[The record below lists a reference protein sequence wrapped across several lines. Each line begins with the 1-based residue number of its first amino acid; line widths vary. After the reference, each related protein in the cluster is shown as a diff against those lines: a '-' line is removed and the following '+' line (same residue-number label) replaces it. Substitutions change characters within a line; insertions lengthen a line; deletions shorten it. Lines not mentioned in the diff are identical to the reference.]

1 MFFKKKY
8 FFFLNKFLLNFFQFL
23 FNIKIYLVFKKL
35 NTLIKYIKV
44 KKKFVF
50 NIIQIKKH
58 VKKIRNFKF
67 INNLYKILWLS
78 LKIKD
83 SNFFLK
89 WFTYRMELLLYRFH
103 RYIPYLLNIIFK
115 KFHNLLFK
123 QTNSKGI
130 FFSLRGKISVTGNSK
145 KRHIDVKSGVH
156 SSTSKNL
163 KISLTKS
170 FIRTQTGVMG
180 VTFSIFF

>member
-1 MFFKKKY
+1 
-8 FFFLNKFLLNFFQFL
+8 
-23 FNIKIYLVFKKL
+23 
-35 NTLIKYIKV
+35 
-44 KKKFVF
+44 
-50 NIIQIKKH
+50 
-58 VKKIRNFKF
+58 
-67 INNLYKILWLS
+67 
-78 LKIKD
+78 
-83 SNFFLK
+83 
-89 WFTYRMELLLYRFH
+89 MELLLYKFH
-103 RYIPYLLNIIFK
+103 RFIPYLLNIIFK

-123 QTNSKGI
+123 QTNAKGI